1 MKYTVE
7 RAHEG
12 EKISTYLKRFH
23 YSAACL
29 AMLKRQEGSIK
40 KNGQV
45 AHLNYPVK
53 EADELEI
60 HFVEES
66 SSEQILPV
74 AMPLDIVYEDEDMLV
89 VNKPSGMPV
98 HPSRKNPDNSLAN
111 ALAYYYQEKNERF
124 TFRCINRLD
133 RDTSGLTIIAKNPLS
148 GAILGQM
155 AAAKTCTSKARAT
168 ENGTSRACT
177 TELCTSKACATEP
190 SVLKNRAT
198 ETSALPPIY
207 REYLAI
213 ADGEVEPEQGTIEAP
228 IARQK
233 ELDVERIVNFER
245 GDYAKTHYRVL
256 EKRNEKSLVSLV
268 LETGRTHQIRV
279 HMKYLGYPL
288 IGDYLYH
295 PGNSDMTRQALH
307 AHKLIVTHPIT
318 REQMEF
324 TVEMPQ
330 DMKKAFYGE

>member
-1 MKYTVE
+1 
-7 RAHEG
+7 
-12 EKISTYLKRFH
+12 
-23 YSAACL
+23 
-29 AMLKRQEGSIK
+29 
-40 KNGQV
+40 
-45 AHLNYPVK
+45 
-53 EADELEI
+53 
-60 HFVEES
+60 
-66 SSEQILPV
+66 
-74 AMPLDIVYEDEDMLV
+74 MLV

-155 AAAKTCTSKARAT
+155 AAAKTCTSKAGAT
-168 ENGTSRACT
+168 D
-177 TELCTSKACATEP
+177 P

-233 ELDVERIVNFER
+233 ELDVERIVDFER

-324 TVEMPQ
+324 TVELPQ